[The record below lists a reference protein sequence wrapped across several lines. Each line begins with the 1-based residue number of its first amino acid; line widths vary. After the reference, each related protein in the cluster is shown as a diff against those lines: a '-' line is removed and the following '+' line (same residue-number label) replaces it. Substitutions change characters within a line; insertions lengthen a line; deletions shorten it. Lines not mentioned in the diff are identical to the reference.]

1 MAQKTFTLGRDLR
14 YEATER
20 VRYNGVDGVI
30 WVKRIRADGG
40 WMHDG
45 KQHLP
50 LRATRKEVVER
61 FGQVYHPDE
70 VNTYSSKE
78 GWL

>member
-1 MAQKTFTLGRDLR
+1 MAAQTFTLGQSIK

-30 WVKRIRADGG
+30 WVKRVKCADGSG

-45 KQHLP
+45 KAHMP
-50 LRATRKEVVER
+50 VRATRKQIVEH
-61 FGQVYHPDE
+61 FGQVYRHE
-70 VNTYSSKE
+70 EINA
-78 GWL
+78 

>member
-1 MAQKTFTLGRDLR
+1 MAAETFTLGASLK

-30 WVKRIRADGG
+30 WVKRIKCADGNG

-45 KQHLP
+45 KAHMP
-50 LRATRKEVVER
+50 IRATRKQIVEH
-61 FGQVYHPDE
+61 FGQVYRPE
-70 VNTYSSKE
+70 QVNS
-78 GWL
+78 